1 MAPALAMGEVSG
13 RLGAEMVTVVLDFHE
28 LVMRMG
34 FGDMEAVKV
43 LKTAGIVVHNAPGL
57 RAALVL
63 VDDEGYQYLRVG
75 SDGSGWFSRLQ
86 ENGTIEVTRNGERRR
101 YTTVLRQEKSAR
113 INQLMNDKYGW
124 GDDFIALLVG
134 SREGS
139 IPVEL
144 HPID

>member
-1 MAPALAMGEVSG
+1 MAGPMRLIGKVALS
-13 RLGAEMVTVVLDFHE
+13 LF
-28 LVMRMG
+28 
-34 FGDMEAVKV
+34 
-43 LKTAGIVVHNAPGL
+43 
-57 RAALVL
+57 AALLLLVVGVVGL
-63 VDDEGYQYLRVG
+63 ERLAAERVEVVELHTSDVEGAPVTTRLWVVDDEGYQYLRVG

-86 ENGTIEVTRNGERRR
+86 ENSTIEVTRNGERRS

-113 INQLMNDKYGW
+113 INQLMNDKYTW

-144 HPID
+144 HPLD